1 MRSKSTREQS
11 ATSTTQLTSA
21 TRVSTR
27 SQSRS
32 IATSTSSKTKTQSAA
47 SARTQSPDS
56 LNSQSESDCECAICG
71 EHYGDRSATWIQC
84 NSCDDW
90 FDLECA
96 GISDK
101 QLQDEYLCDLCAP
114 C

>member
-1 MRSKSTREQS
+1 M
-11 ATSTTQLTSA
+11 STTVGPSLDQLQHLH
-21 TRVSTR
+21 RVKLKL
-27 SQSRS
+27 SQLHLLEPNHQ
-32 IATSTSSKTKTQSAA
+32 I
-47 SARTQSPDS
+47 
-56 LNSQSESDCECAICG
+56 LCECAICG

-101 QLQDEYLCDLCAP
+101 QLQDEYLCDPCAP